1 MTEEDYESGVSMI
14 EHSVPKSALSKCA
27 DGSNCVKVEA
37 LYVDSPEPIPVDT
50 PESTAFDIFRKLCA
64 EALGTCILLTVI
76 VGSGIMAETLSPTD
90 VGLQLLE
97 NATSVGLALIGLIL
111 IFGPVSGA
119 HFNPIVSFL
128 DCLHGDMSVM
138 DVVMYTIAQVS
149 GGICGTLLSNWQFD
163 KAVDLSEKARDDN
176 HQYVSEVIASVTL
189 LLLIH
194 GCLRTNQKSAIP
206 FAVGGWVTSGH
217 FFTSSTIFANPAVT
231 IARQF
236 SNTFT
241 GIKPSSVAPFIGC
254 QVLGALISYVLI
266 RLFFPKHIEMKKDD
280 NLYLRCCIHHID
292 ERKLKID

>member
-1 MTEEDYESGVSMI
+1 MVEQTLPI
-14 EHSVPKSALSKCA
+14 SVLSKCHDGA
-27 DGSNCVKVEA
+27 DCIKVEA
-37 LYVDSPEPIPVDT
+37 LYVDSPEPIPIDT
-50 PESTAFDIFRKLCA
+50 PQSTTFEIFRKLCA

-97 NATSVGLALIGLIL
+97 NAISVGLALIGLII

-119 HFNPIVSFL
+119 HFNPIVSL
-128 DCLHGDMSVM
+128 VDCLHGDMTVLDSVM
-138 DVVMYTIAQVS
+138 YATAQII

-163 KAVDLSEKARDDN
+163 KAVELSTKDRSDS
-176 HQYVSEVIASVTL
+176 HLYVSEVLASMTL

-194 GCLRTNQKSAIP
+194 GCLRTNQKDVIP

-236 SNTFT
+236 TNTFA

-254 QVLGALISYVLI
+254 QVFGAVLSYCLI
-266 RLFFPKHIEMKKDD
+266 RFFYPKDMEMKKDD
-280 NLYLRCCIHHID
+280 NLYLRYCIHHMKPKQ
-292 ERKLKID
+292 E

>member
-1 MTEEDYESGVSMI
+1 M
-14 EHSVPKSALSKCA
+14 VPPANINKCA
-27 DGSNCVKVEA
+27 DGDACTKLEE
-37 LYVDSPEPIPVDT
+37 LYVDSPEPIPVHTPDSTPYDT
-50 PESTAFDIFRKLCA
+50 FRKLCA

-97 NATSVGLALIGLIL
+97 NAISVGLALVGLIL

-119 HFNPIVSFL
+119 HFNPIVSMI
-128 DCLHGDMSVM
+128 DCLHGDMSV
-138 DVVMYTIAQVS
+138 VNGLLYTVAQVI

-163 KAVDLSEKARDDN
+163 KAVELSTKARDES
-176 HQYVSEVIASVTL
+176 HLYVSEVVATMTL

-194 GCLRTNQKSAIP
+194 GCLRSNQKEAIP

-236 SNTFT
+236 TNTFT

-254 QVLGALISYVLI
+254 QVLGGLLSFGLIK
-266 RLFFPKHIEMKKDD
+266 FFYPKQMVMRKDD
-280 NLYLRCCIHHID
+280 NLYLRCCIHHIKPKTD
-292 ERKLKID
+292 